1 MNFNDACLN
10 LQLTYPFSRE
20 DLRKQYRIL
29 ALKNHPDK
37 HPHDNSGVYTEKFK
51 IIGESYSYLN
61 NHLEEKDE
69 YNDNEDYNSIFSNF
83 LSSMFSSNS
92 DEISNII
99 KSIISDCQ
107 NLSVKLFE
115 NLDRD
120 SAIKIFEFVNTFQ
133 HILYIPTDTVDKLKE
148 IINKMNESEN
158 IIILNPSLNDILI
171 DNVFILHF
179 ENEKYFIPL
188 WHDEIYYKNKNNNNI
203 VIKCIPQ
210 LPDNISLDGDN
221 NLVIH
226 LNYLLEDIIK
236 LKNISYSIG
245 NNNYNIPVE
254 ELRIK
259 KLQYYIIKGKGISL
273 IHQNNIYDNS
283 KKGDIIFVIQL
294 N

>member
-1 MNFNDACLN
+1 MN
-10 LQLTYPFSRE
+10 TPFSRG

-37 HPHDNSGVYTEKFK
+37 HVPDIDGIYTEKFK

-61 NHLEEKDE
+61 NYIEDKDDYIE
-69 YNDNEDYNSIFSNF
+69 NNDYNSIFSNF

-92 DEISNII
+92 DEISIII

-115 NLDRD
+115 NLDKD

-133 HILYIPTDTVDKLKE
+133 HVLYIPKETVDKLKE
-148 IINKMNESEN
+148 IINKMNEPEN
-158 IIILNPSLNDILI
+158 IIILNPSLTDILI
-171 DNVFILHF
+171 DNIFVLNY

-188 WHDEIYYKNKNNNNI
+188 WHDEIYYNSKKGDNI
-203 VIKCIPQ
+203 VIKCMPE
-210 LPDNISLDGDN
+210 LPDNISLDTNN
-221 NLVIH
+221 NLIVR
-226 LNYLLEDIIK
+226 LSYLLSDIIK
-236 LKNISYSIG
+236 LTNLTYSIG

-259 KLQYYIIKGKGISL
+259 NLQYYIIKEKGISL
-273 IHQNNIYDNS
+273 IRQDN
-283 KKGDIIFVIQL
+283 
-294 N
+294 

>member
-37 HPHDNSGVYTEKFK
+37 HIPDIDGIYTEKFK

-61 NHLEEKDE
+61 NHLEEKDD

-120 SAIKIFEFVNTFQ
+120 SAIRIFEFVNTFQ
-133 HILYIPTDTVDKLKE
+133 HILYIPKDTVDKLKE

-188 WHDEIYYKNKNNNNI
+188 WHDEIYYKNKNKNNI

-236 LKNISYSIG
+236 IKNISYSIG

-259 KLQYYIIKGKGISL
+259 KLQYYIIRGKGISL

>member
-37 HPHDNSGVYTEKFK
+37 HPHDNNSVYTEKFK

-221 NLVIH
+221 NLIIH

>member
-1 MNFNDACLN
+1 MNFNNACLN
-10 LQLTYPFSRE
+10 LQLNPPFSRE

-37 HPHDNSGVYTEKFK
+37 HVPDIDGIYTEKFK

-61 NHLEEKDE
+61 NYMEDTD
-69 YNDNEDYNSIFSNF
+69 DNIENNDYNSIFSNF

-92 DEISNII
+92 DEISIII

-133 HILYIPTDTVDKLKE
+133 HILYIAKETVDKLKE
-148 IINKMNESEN
+148 IINKMNELEN
-158 IIILNPSLNDILI
+158 IIILNPSLTDIFI
-171 DNVFILHF
+171 DNVFILNF

-188 WHDEIYYKNKNNNNI
+188 WHDEIYYNSKKGDSI
-203 VIKCIPQ
+203 VIKCIPE
-210 LPDNISLDGDN
+210 LPDNISLDTDN
-221 NLVIH
+221 NLIVR
-226 LNYLLEDIIK
+226 LSYLLSDIIK
-236 LKNISYSIG
+236 LTNLTYSIG
-245 NNNYNIPVE
+245 NKNYNIPVE

-259 KLQYYIIKGKGISL
+259 NLQYYIIKEKGISL
-273 IHQNNIYDNS
+273 IHQDNIYDNS
-283 KKGDIIFVIQL
+283 KKGDVIFVIQL

>member
-1 MNFNDACLN
+1 MNFNSACLN
-10 LQLTYPFSRE
+10 LQLNPPFSRE

-37 HPHDNSGVYTEKFK
+37 HVPDIDGIYTEKFK

-61 NHLEEKDE
+61 NYMEDTD
-69 YNDNEDYNSIFSNF
+69 DNIENNDYNSIFSNF

-92 DEISNII
+92 DEISIII

-133 HILYIPTDTVDKLKE
+133 HILYIAKETVDKLKE
-148 IINKMNESEN
+148 IINKMNEPEN
-158 IIILNPSLNDILI
+158 IIILNPSLTDIFI
-171 DNVFILHF
+171 DNVFILNF

-188 WHDEIYYKNKNNNNI
+188 WHDEIYYNSKKGDSI
-203 VIKCIPQ
+203 VIKCIPE
-210 LPDNISLDGDN
+210 LPDNISLDTDN
-221 NLVIH
+221 NLIVR
-226 LNYLLEDIIK
+226 LSYLLSDIIK
-236 LKNISYSIG
+236 LTNLTYSIG
-245 NNNYNIPVE
+245 NKNYNIPVE

-259 KLQYYIIKGKGISL
+259 NLQYYIIKEKGISL
-273 IHQNNIYDNS
+273 IHQDNIYDNS
-283 KKGDIIFVIQL
+283 KKGDVIFVIQL

>member
-37 HPHDNSGVYTEKFK
+37 HPHDNSCVYTEKFK

-61 NHLEEKDE
+61 NHLEEKDD

-188 WHDEIYYKNKNNNNI
+188 WHDEIYYNDKNKNNI

-221 NLVIH
+221 NLIIH

-245 NNNYNIPVE
+245 NNSYNIPVE